1 MHSIS
6 LVVATKDR
14 PGDLERLLESLRRQ
28 NAPPAEIVVVDA
40 SGESAEPVV
49 ARFQELTIRYLKH
62 WPPSAAAQRNAGI
75 LACNPAATLI
85 GFADDD
91 TTFEPK
97 AFENMLSFW
106 QQAEPDVLGATF
118 NIRNYPRRS
127 GSSLRTS
134 NLVRKLG
141 LYSPVPG
148 DVSPSGW
155 QSVISEVAQTCF
167 VHWLPSTAVVFRRKA
182 FGTTMFDGFYESYS
196 YLEDLD
202 LSYSIGQVG
211 RLAVVSDAG
220 FYHFPSLAG
229 RISARRFGRYE
240 VRNRLYFVRKHELSI
255 ARCYVG
261 LAIRLAMSLLRGLT
275 SVDSVYLSRA
285 TGNIAEIVQGGSS
298 LSNPAKKEA

>member
-1 MHSIS
+1 
-6 LVVATKDR
+6 
-14 PGDLERLLESLRRQ
+14 
-28 NAPPAEIVVVDA
+28 
-40 SGESAEPVV
+40 
-49 ARFQELTIRYLKH
+49 
-62 WPPSAAAQRNAGI
+62 
-75 LACNPAATLI
+75 
-85 GFADDD
+85 
-91 TTFEPK
+91 
-97 AFENMLSFW
+97 
-106 QQAEPDVLGATF
+106 
-118 NIRNYPRRS
+118 
-127 GSSLRTS
+127 
-134 NLVRKLG
+134 
-141 LYSPVPG
+141 
-148 DVSPSGW
+148 
-155 QSVISEVAQTCF
+155 
-167 VHWLPSTAVVFRRKA
+167 
-182 FGTTMFDGFYESYS
+182 MFDGFYESYS